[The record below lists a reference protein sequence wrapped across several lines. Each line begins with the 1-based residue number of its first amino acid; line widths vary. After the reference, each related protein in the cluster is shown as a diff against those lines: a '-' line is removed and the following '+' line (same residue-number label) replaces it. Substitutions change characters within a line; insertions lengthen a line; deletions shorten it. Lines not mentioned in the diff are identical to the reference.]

1 MLAGVYQSLKGLYP
15 SEAAWEA
22 ALAART
28 FRARDLHQ
36 WSAAKR
42 GAGPAADV
50 ADLVRD
56 PRRVEELE
64 AFAQEPDPVSTV
76 EHWGATRT
84 GMDLAV
90 AARALRE
97 LKVADDVVAAHPLA
111 AIPVAAVP
119 GLRPQ
124 QRRQLAEAGLGTVQE
139 LLRHY
144 PREHVAYKA
153 GGPVA
158 DGDHVH
164 LQGTLAEV
172 GARVLKR
179 GLGRI
184 HLVVRTEDAAN
195 GPMRFHVSIFIRGAK
210 AVYVAKIGRKYRAGE
225 RVAFR
230 GEVASRGV
238 GPGGEPEW
246 EVKKASIAVDV
257 VPWEEGA
264 GEGGRVRSVY
274 PAKAPL
280 KPEQF
285 GELTAAALEALRAKT
300 TDAATGQEV
309 RFPFRG
315 RWVGGPY

>member
-1 MLAGVYQSLKGLYP
+1 M
-15 SEAAWEA
+15 
-22 ALAART
+22 
-28 FRARDLHQ
+28 
-36 WSAAKR
+36 
-42 GAGPAADV
+42 
-50 ADLVRD
+50 
-56 PRRVEELE
+56 
-64 AFAQEPDPVSTV
+64 
-76 EHWGATRT
+76 
-84 GMDLAV
+84 
-90 AARALRE
+90 
-97 LKVADDVVAAHPLA
+97 
-111 AIPVAAVP
+111 
-119 GLRPQ
+119 
-124 QRRQLAEAGLGTVQE
+124 
-139 LLRHY
+139 
-144 PREHVAYKA
+144 
-153 GGPVA
+153 A

-164 LQGTLAEV
+164 LHGTLAEV

-257 VPWEEGA
+257 GPWEEGA

-300 TDAATGQEV
+300 TDATTGQEV

>member
-1 MLAGVYQSLKGLYP
+1 MNPPYLAGSYLVLELTNQCNLACVHCAVSEPQHLHHQEKGFFSLP
-15 SEAAWEA
+15 M
-22 ALAART
+22 ALAL
-28 FRARDLHQ
+28 FRD
-36 WSAAKR
+36 
-42 GAGPAADV
+42 
-50 ADLVRD
+50 
-56 PRRVEELE
+56 
-64 AFAQEPDPVSTV
+64 
-76 EHWGATRT
+76 
-84 GMDLAV
+84 
-90 AARALRE
+90 
-97 LKVADDVVAAHPLA
+97 
-111 AIPVAAVP
+111 
-119 GLRPQ
+119 
-124 QRRQLAEAGLGTVQE
+124 
-139 LLRHY
+139 
-144 PREHVAYKA
+144 
-153 GGPVA
+153 
-158 DGDHVH
+158 
-164 LQGTLAEV
+164 LAEV

-195 GPMRFHVSIFIRGAK
+195 GPMRFHISIFIRGAK

-257 VPWEEGA
+257 GPWEEGA

-300 TDAATGQEV
+300 TDATTGQEV